1 MRRLVAGIAL
11 TLLASGCSEEA
22 PDAGTPAGSGTNAPA
37 AAPAPTVAT
46 AGPETEFS
54 GRLVRFTPAQGL
66 FSSIEE
72 VPSADCP
79 APASSEPSGAV
90 SLTRETGRGLRI
102 VKRSGDF
109 DTIAAAAG
117 FTKSG
122 PVWVVPGEERNVA
135 ERLRGGN
142 WDGLYGEWPG
152 AGGSSTVEP
161 RLVAVFPRPDGCSV
175 VFLLTCGSPLDQSL
189 LRMTLSSVVL
199 VR

>member
-1 MRRLVAGIAL
+1 MRRIISGLAL
-11 TLLASGCSEEA
+11 ALLAAGCAEKA
-22 PDAGTPAGSGTNAPA
+22 PDAGAPAGSGTNAPA
-37 AAPAPTVAT
+37 AAPAPTVA
-46 AGPETEFS
+46 AAEPVTEFE

-79 APASSEPSGAV
+79 APASSEPSGTV

-109 DTIAAAAG
+109 DTIAASAG

-122 PVWVVPGEERNVA
+122 PVWVVPGETRKPA
-135 ERLRGGN
+135 DRLRGGN

-152 AGGSSTVEP
+152 AGGSATVEP

-175 VFLLTCGSPLDQSL
+175 VFLVTGGNPLDQSL

-199 VR
+199 RP